1 MPFFTTSPKYCCST
15 VSDVSVLSFFL
26 FSDITSVTWSSF
38 MALPGHLLAYVSRVR
53 VRATVIGMAKMRVRR
68 ATMTV
73 KTGSEGGGVRVQ
85 DESAL
90 VQVHCVAPA
99 TMREGEALQV
109 T

>member
-1 MPFFTTSPKYCCST
+1 M
-15 VSDVSVLSFFL
+15 
-26 FSDITSVTWSSF
+26 
-38 MALPGHLLAYVSRVR
+38 
-53 VRATVIGMAKMRVRR
+53 RATVIGMARMRVRR

-85 DESAL
+85 EESAF

-99 TMREGEALQV
+99 TMREGGALQV